1 MKSAKAIKK
10 NSINKDRDSM
20 AEQRENS
27 HQELRSEEWRKEL
40 KKSIPARER
49 ASIERIRMTEEDASL
64 RIRGH
69 MEVNKGITVE
79 MAMQE
84 AKRCLDCV
92 DPQCILGCPVG
103 IDIPTFIKY
112 IEAGAF
118 LSAAASIKKNNV
130 FPSICGRVCP
140 QEIQCEAKCLYAEKL
155 HKEPVAIGYLE
166 RFVADYE
173 YMSSHVNPPETTP
186 SNHIRVA
193 VIGSGPAG
201 LAAAGDLSK
210 LGYEVTVF
218 EALHE
223 FGGVLRYGIPAF
235 RLPKYI
241 IEREI
246 KNLQKMGVNFE
257 RNILVGK
264 TLTISD
270 LEEEG
275 FQAFFVGSGAGLP
288 NFMNIPGENLNGV
301 LSSNEYLTRVN
312 LMGADKPDHD
322 TPVYFGRNVTVIGG
336 GNTAMDSVRT
346 AKRLGAER
354 ALIIYRR
361 SFDEMPAR
369 KEEIRH
375 AQEEGIEFL
384 NLHSPVEYIS
394 NGNGH
399 VSRVKVQRMMLSES
413 DASGRK
419 KPVPIENSEYYIDA
433 DLVIVSVGVSPN
445 PLVPRS
451 MPGLQVSKSGTIMV
465 SAKEMHSN
473 IEGIFAGGDIVRG
486 GATVILA
493 MGDGRRAAQGIHEYL
508 QKKAKSAG

>member
-1 MKSAKAIKK
+1 MVG
-10 NSINKDRDSM
+10 
-20 AEQRENS
+20 QQENS
-27 HQELRSEEWRKEL
+27 HPELRDEEWRKEL
-40 KKSIPARER
+40 RKSIPARER
-49 ASIERIRMTEEDASL
+49 TAIERVKMTEEDAAL
-64 RIRGH
+64 RIKGH

-84 AKRCLDCV
+84 AKRCLDCA
-92 DPQCILGCPVG
+92 DPQCIIGCPVG
-103 IDIPTFIKY
+103 VDIPTFIKY

-118 LSAAASIKKNNV
+118 LSAVASIKKNNV

-140 QEIQCEAKCLYAEKL
+140 QEIQCESRCMYAAKLNRES
-155 HKEPVAIGYLE
+155 VAIGHLE

-173 YMSSHVNPPETTP
+173 YKSSHVSTPETAP
-186 SNHIRVA
+186 SNHIKVA

-201 LAAAGDLSK
+201 LAAAGDLAK
-210 LGYEVTVF
+210 YGYEVTVF

-223 FGGVLRYGIPAF
+223 FGGVLKYGIPEF
-235 RLPKYI
+235 RLPNYI
-241 IEREI
+241 IDREI
-246 KNLQKMGVNFE
+246 KNLHKMGVKFE
-257 RNILVGK
+257 RNIIVGK
-264 TLTISD
+264 TLTMSD

-275 FQAFFVGSGAGLP
+275 FRAFFVGSGAGLP

-312 LMGADKPDHD
+312 LMGAAKPDHD
-322 TPVYFGRNVTVIGG
+322 TPVYKGRNVAVIGG

-354 ALIIYRR
+354 AMVIYRR

-384 NLHSPVEYIS
+384 NLHNPVEYLS

-399 VSRVKVQRMMLSES
+399 VSHIKVQRMMLSEP

-419 KPVPIENSEYYIDA
+419 KPVPVENSDYIIDA

-451 MPGLQVSKSGTIMV
+451 MPGLHVSKSGTIMV
-465 SAKEMHSN
+465 NAKEMHSN
-473 IEGIFAGGDIVRG
+473 IQGVFAGGDIVRG

-493 MGDGRRAAQGIHEYL
+493 MGDGRKAALGIHEYL
-508 QKKAKSAG
+508 QKKTNPAG